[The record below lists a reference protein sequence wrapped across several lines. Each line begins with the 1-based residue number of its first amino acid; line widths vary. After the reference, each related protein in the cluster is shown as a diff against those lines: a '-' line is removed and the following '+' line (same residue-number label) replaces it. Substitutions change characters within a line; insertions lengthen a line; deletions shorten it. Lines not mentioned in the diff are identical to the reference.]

1 MTVSGGL
8 FLMEVRNMLV
18 AKVAPTITGRIKNGS
33 GEVKL
38 GNHRAPKIVTYN
50 LCL

>member
-1 MTVSGGL
+1 
-8 FLMEVRNMLV
+8 MEVRNMLV
-18 AKVAPTITGRIKNGS
+18 AKVAPTITGRINNGS

-50 LCL
+50 L